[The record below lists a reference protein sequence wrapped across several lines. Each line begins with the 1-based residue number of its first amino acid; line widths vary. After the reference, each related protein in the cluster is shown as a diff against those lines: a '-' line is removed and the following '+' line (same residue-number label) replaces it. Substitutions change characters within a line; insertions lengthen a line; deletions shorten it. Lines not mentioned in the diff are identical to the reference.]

1 MNENEENRFDEQKD
15 RGLFDSQK
23 EKIKS
28 NVKQQAEQKIRDSA
42 KEFIKKG
49 KDFRSATSG
58 ATNTAT
64 NAATNTAT
72 NAATN
77 AATSAATNA
86 ATGAATNVATTGATT
101 AVTTGATTATTT
113 TAAGATVGVTI
124 SFVLMIV
131 VVILIVIAVIGLV
144 AALMFLPS
152 FTLSTVKEWI
162 ESAVNITMQWFGG
175 GDSTKFK
182 QEEIAHVLDNAT
194 YIRRMGYN
202 LYNDG
207 YIYKKLD
214 QMEVEAKA
222 AKRKKEVDKETGL
235 EKVKLGEITD
245 SDVYVPEEGIYE
257 DESGNVKALSYENSP
272 LLMYTWINGYTYF
285 IDDMPGIWFK
295 IGKTLGK
302 IGEATGNFFKWVGET
317 VGLYNPTEEDKNTG
331 VSLSFTNKNDRS
343 FLTYRGTNDTID
355 IKNIRLEEVKLA
367 KHIHITGYMGSKNH
381 DDYYNLIRLIK
392 ENTDTTISLDV
403 GWDDTQEWNTSI
415 YDIFPYLDVLFMNET
430 EALHYSRKS
439 DIKEAAKDFSKYV
452 GTVVLKL
459 GAKGALAIENDKA
472 YVEKGFAVNVID
484 TTGAGDAFVGGLLAG
499 LSQHP
504 NWKENDVLVQI
515 IR

>member
-1 MNENEENRFDEQKD
+1 MNENNENRFDDQKD

-23 EKIKS
+23 EQIKS
-28 NVKQQAEQKIRDSA
+28 NIKQQAEQKMRDSA

-64 NAATNTAT
+64 SAATNT
-72 NAATN
+72 
-77 AATSAATNA
+77 ATSAATNA

-131 VVILIVIAVIGLV
+131 LVILIVIAVIGLV

-245 SDVYVPEEGIYE
+245 SDVYVPEE
-257 DESGNVKALSYENSP
+257 
-272 LLMYTWINGYTYF
+272 
-285 IDDMPGIWFK
+285 
-295 IGKTLGK
+295 
-302 IGEATGNFFKWVGET
+302 
-317 VGLYNPTEEDKNTG
+317 
-331 VSLSFTNKNDRS
+331 
-343 FLTYRGTNDTID
+343 
-355 IKNIRLEEVKLA
+355 
-367 KHIHITGYMGSKNH
+367 
-381 DDYYNLIRLIK
+381 
-392 ENTDTTISLDV
+392 
-403 GWDDTQEWNTSI
+403 
-415 YDIFPYLDVLFMNET
+415 
-430 EALHYSRKS
+430 
-439 DIKEAAKDFSKYV
+439 
-452 GTVVLKL
+452 
-459 GAKGALAIENDKA
+459 
-472 YVEKGFAVNVID
+472 
-484 TTGAGDAFVGGLLAG
+484 
-499 LSQHP
+499 
-504 NWKENDVLVQI
+504 
-515 IR
+515 

>member
-58 ATNTAT
+58 ATN
-64 NAATNTAT
+64 AATT
-72 NAATN
+72 
-77 AATSAATNA
+77 AATSTATNA

-131 VVILIVIAVIGLV
+131 LVILIVIAVIGLV

-152 FTLSTVKEWI
+152 FTLSTVKEWL

-245 SDVYVPEEGIYE
+245 SDEYMKM
-257 DESGNVKALSYENSP
+257 N
-272 LLMYTWINGYTYF
+272 
-285 IDDMPGIWFK
+285 
-295 IGKTLGK
+295 
-302 IGEATGNFFKWVGET
+302 
-317 VGLYNPTEEDKNTG
+317 
-331 VSLSFTNKNDRS
+331 
-343 FLTYRGTNDTID
+343 
-355 IKNIRLEEVKLA
+355 LE
-367 KHIHITGYMGSKNH
+367 M
-381 DDYYNLIRLIK
+381 
-392 ENTDTTISLDV
+392 
-403 GWDDTQEWNTSI
+403 
-415 YDIFPYLDVLFMNET
+415 
-430 EALHYSRKS
+430 
-439 DIKEAAKDFSKYV
+439 
-452 GTVVLKL
+452 
-459 GAKGALAIENDKA
+459 
-472 YVEKGFAVNVID
+472 
-484 TTGAGDAFVGGLLAG
+484 
-499 LSQHP
+499 
-504 NWKENDVLVQI
+504 
-515 IR
+515 

>member
-64 NAATNTAT
+64 NTAT

-86 ATGAATNVATTGATT
+86 ATTGATT

-131 VVILIVIAVIGLV
+131 VVIVIAVIGLV

-222 AKRKKEVDKETGL
+222 AKRK
-235 EKVKLGEITD
+235 
-245 SDVYVPEEGIYE
+245 
-257 DESGNVKALSYENSP
+257 
-272 LLMYTWINGYTYF
+272 
-285 IDDMPGIWFK
+285 
-295 IGKTLGK
+295 
-302 IGEATGNFFKWVGET
+302 
-317 VGLYNPTEEDKNTG
+317 
-331 VSLSFTNKNDRS
+331 
-343 FLTYRGTNDTID
+343 
-355 IKNIRLEEVKLA
+355 
-367 KHIHITGYMGSKNH
+367 
-381 DDYYNLIRLIK
+381 
-392 ENTDTTISLDV
+392 
-403 GWDDTQEWNTSI
+403 
-415 YDIFPYLDVLFMNET
+415 
-430 EALHYSRKS
+430 
-439 DIKEAAKDFSKYV
+439 
-452 GTVVLKL
+452 
-459 GAKGALAIENDKA
+459 
-472 YVEKGFAVNVID
+472 
-484 TTGAGDAFVGGLLAG
+484 
-499 LSQHP
+499 
-504 NWKENDVLVQI
+504 
-515 IR
+515 